1 MSKNSSRPVG
11 RHFLQI
17 PGPTA
22 LPDRVLRAM
31 DTPIIDHRGP
41 DFAKLAKRCL
51 DGIKTIFKT
60 TNPVIIYTATGTGAW
75 EAALVNTLSPGDRVL
90 MVETGQFATL
100 WKVMAEKLGL
110 RPEFIKTDWRTG
122 ADPAVIE
129 DHLRKDTNKEI
140 TAVCVLHNET
150 STGCLSPIPE
160 IRKAIDA
167 AGHPALLFV
176 DTISSLASTDYRHD
190 EWGVD
195 VTVGGAQKG
204 LMMPPGMSF
213 NAVSD
218 KALAAAKNSKLT
230 KSFWAWDDMLNMNKV
245 GFFPYTPA
253 TQMLHGLAE
262 GIAMLHEEGLDNVF
276 ARHDRLAEATR
287 KAVRAWGLEIMCREA
302 KYYSP
307 TITAVML
314 PDGHNADA
322 FRNLALE
329 TFNISYGA
337 SFGSYA
343 GKYFR
348 IGHLGDLNDGMLMGA
363 LANTEMALA
372 LAGIPHKKGGV
383 QAAVDYLIS
392 AHANPARAAAE

>member
-17 PGPTA
+17 PGPTP

-41 DFAKLAKRCL
+41 EFANLAKRCL
-51 DGIKTIFKT
+51 EGIKTIFKT
-60 TNPVIIYTATGTGAW
+60 AKPVIIYTATGTGAW

-110 RPEFIKTDWRTG
+110 KAEFIKTDWRTG
-122 ADPAVIE
+122 VDPAVVEAKLAE
-129 DHLRKDTNKEI
+129 DKAKAI
-140 TAVCVLHNET
+140 KAVCMVHNET
-150 STGCLSPIPE
+150 STGVTSRVAE
-160 IRKAIDA
+160 VRQAIDRA
-167 AGHPALLFV
+167 RHPALFMV
-176 DTISSLASTDYRHD
+176 DTISSLASIDYRHD

-204 LMMPPGMSF
+204 LMLPPGMSF

-218 KALAAAKNSKLT
+218 KALAAAKNATLPKA
-230 KSFWAWDDMLNMNKV
+230 FWAWDDMLNMNKI

-253 TQMLHGLAE
+253 TQMLHGLKE
-262 GIAMLHEEGLDNVF
+262 SIAMLHEEGLENVF
-276 ARHDRLAEATR
+276 ARHHRLAEATR
-287 KAVRAWGLEIMCREA
+287 RAVRAWGLEIMCRDP

-307 TITAVML
+307 TVTAVMV
-314 PDGHNADA
+314 PDGHDADA
-322 FRNLALE
+322 FRNLALDN
-329 TFNISYGA
+329 FNISYGT
-337 SFGSYA
+337 SFGRYS

-348 IGHLGDLNDGMLMGA
+348 IGHLGDINDGYLMGA
-363 LANTEMALA
+363 LATTEMALA
-372 LAGIPHKKGGV
+372 LAGIPYKKGGL
-383 QAAVDYLIS
+383 QAALDYLVS
-392 AHANPARAAAE
+392 AHASPARAAAE